1 MILRLYFMIFDGNI
15 FVKYFDKIHATERNT
30 IYFFIVSNKSK

>member
-1 MILRLYFMIFDGNI
+1 MILRLYFMIFNGNI
-15 FVKYFDKIHATERNT
+15 FVKYFDKIHAAERNT